1 MASKSEDKKRL
12 ILKTA
17 MMLFSTKGSSATSM
31 QEIAEAC
38 GISKGSIY
46 LHFKSKEELEQ
57 SLFVY
62 CYQMLQEHLMQVEQ
76 ESDLTP
82 KGKMI
87 RQIEVSLDLVLELRG
102 FLIMQLREWLKTGEL
117 YREPEFI
124 QSTNAT
130 FLSYSKVTLI
140 TVYGEEITPYTADL
154 LMIVHGMLGTYIRIL
169 FDPAI
174 EIATHRMASY
184 LVDMLDI
191 AVDLF
196 LRERPEPL
204 ISEEILI
211 GWGNTDNCLIQP
223 ERHPLLA
230 IKELKEVIPVLIKDP
245 GIFRKGLDS
254 LEILEKEMIELQPR
268 YAILLGM
275 IANLKSIPEIEV
287 PLQELQRLLQPYL
300 ISTHQ

>member
-1 MASKSEDKKRL
+1 MINKTDDKKQH

-17 MMLFSTKGSSATSM
+17 MMLFSAKGSSATSM

-57 SLFVY
+57 SLFMY
-62 CYQMLQEHLMQVEQ
+62 CYQMLQEHLIQVEQ

-87 RQIEVSLDLVLELRG
+87 RQLEVSLDLVLELRG

-117 YREPEFI
+117 YREPELI

-130 FLSYSKVTLI
+130 LLRYSKTTLV
-140 TVYGEEITPYTADL
+140 TVYGEEITPYIADL
-154 LMIVHGMLGTYIRIL
+154 LMIVQGMLGTYIRIL

-174 EIATHRMASY
+174 EISTYRMASY

-191 AVDLF
+191 SADRF
-196 LRERPEPL
+196 LKDQPEPL
-204 ISEEILI
+204 ISEEILM
-211 GWGNTDNCLIQP
+211 GWGSPKNCPIQP
-223 ERHPLLA
+223 QRHPLLV
-230 IKELKEVIPVLIKDP
+230 IREMKELITLLTLDP
-245 GIFRKGLDS
+245 EIHRKAIDS
-254 LEILEKEMIELQPR
+254 LVILEKEMLEIQPR
-268 YAILLGM
+268 YVILLGM
-275 IANLKSIPEIEV
+275 IANLNSIPEIEV

-300 ISTHQ
+300 LSTRH

>member
-1 MASKSEDKKRL
+1 MTSKSDEKKQH

-17 MMLFSTKGSSATSM
+17 MMLFSAKGSSATSM

-57 SLFVY
+57 SLFIY

-87 RQIEVSLDLVLELRG
+87 RQLEVSLDLVLELRG

-117 YREPEFI
+117 YHEPEFI

-130 FLSYSKVTLI
+130 LLSYSKTTLI
-140 TVYGEEITPYTADL
+140 TAYGEDITPYTADL
-154 LMIVHGMLGTYIRIL
+154 LMIVQGMLGTYIRIL
-169 FDPAI
+169 FDPTI

-191 AVDLF
+191 SADRF
-196 LRERPEPL
+196 LKERPEPL

-211 GWGNTDNCLIQP
+211 GWGSKKNCLIQP
-223 ERHPLLA
+223 ERHPLLV
-230 IKELKEVIPVLIKDP
+230 IKELKELIPVLTPDSEVR
-245 GIFRKGLDS
+245 RKAIDS
-254 LEILEKEMIELQPR
+254 LHILEKEMLELQPR
-268 YAILLGM
+268 YVILLGM
-275 IANLKSIPEIEV
+275 IANLNSIPEIKV

-300 ISTHQ
+300 ISNHH